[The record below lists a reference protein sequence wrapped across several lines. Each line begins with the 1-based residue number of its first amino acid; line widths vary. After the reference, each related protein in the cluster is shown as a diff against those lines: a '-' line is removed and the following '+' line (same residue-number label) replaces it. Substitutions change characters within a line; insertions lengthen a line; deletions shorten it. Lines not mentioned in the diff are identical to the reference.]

1 MFGKQRKRIL
11 VADDDPDILKIV
23 AANLRA
29 EGFEVDAVSNGFEA
43 QARAVRTLPD
53 LIVLDVTMPGR
64 DGLEVLTAL
73 RARPDTRDIPVVL
86 GHMFPLWLRFH
97 GGKGVA
103 TGAGAF
109 LALDP
114 IATAAGLIV
123 FAIVIISTRFV
134 SLASILSAASI
145 PLFLRFLTRAPFWT
159 INLSIVIAMAI
170 IVKHHSNIARLA
182 QGRER
187 RMGERK

>member
-1 MFGKQRKRIL
+1 MLGRKQRRRVL

-86 GHMFPLWLRFH
+86 LTARSSDSDIWEGW
-97 GGKGVA
+97 K
-103 TGAGAF
+103 AGAAYYLTKPF
-109 LALDP
+109 ETDELLH
-114 IATAAGLIV
+114 
-123 FAIVIISTRFV
+123 FV
-134 SLASILSAASI
+134 NSVLKQQA
-145 PLFLRFLTRAPFWT
+145 RA
-159 INLSIVIAMAI
+159 
-170 IVKHHSNIARLA
+170 
-182 QGRER
+182 
-187 RMGERK
+187 